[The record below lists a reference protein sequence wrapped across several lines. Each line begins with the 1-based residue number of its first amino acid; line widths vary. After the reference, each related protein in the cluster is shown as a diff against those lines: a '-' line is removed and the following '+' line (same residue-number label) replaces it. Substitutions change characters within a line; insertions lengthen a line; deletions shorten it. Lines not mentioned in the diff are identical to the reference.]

1 MTRFLKDESGQGM
14 IEYVLIIA
22 LVAVIAVIAIVVI
35 RNIVQNKADDL
46 ESEMATI
53 EDATGGE

>member
-22 LVAVIAVIAIVVI
+22 VVALAAVAILFAV
-35 RNIVQNKADDL
+35 RAFMNRKGDDINNQL
-46 ESEMATI
+46 TTI
-53 EDATGGE
+53 